1 MDTVELATEGQQIVW
16 NCLYFVTAL
25 TSLSYLFWS
34 IGREEPNHDDRP
46 VPDPS
51 AIHPGKTR

>member
-1 MDTVELATEGQQIVW
+1 MDIVELATEGQQIVW
-16 NCLYFVTAL
+16 NCLYFVTSL

-46 VPDPS
+46 VSDS
-51 AIHPGKTR
+51 RSVHPRKAR